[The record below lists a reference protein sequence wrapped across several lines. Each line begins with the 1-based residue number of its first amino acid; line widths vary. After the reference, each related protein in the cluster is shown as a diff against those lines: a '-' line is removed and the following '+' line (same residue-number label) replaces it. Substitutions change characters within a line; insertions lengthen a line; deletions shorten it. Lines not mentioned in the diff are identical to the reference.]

1 MVDLTVSEDNQYIAF
16 AEIDTSGATIKS
28 NIKIIS
34 VEKARVLPDESIVNS
49 FENENSKMIIN
60 IKYQEKNNLI
70 CVYDDTIDVIDKE
83 NKQRMLDIDDKITFV
98 SGDLKNSICYI
109 KEEKEGIFDSTS
121 SLNIVNTQNS
131 QTYTYNFEEIAKEMY
146 AKENVIG
153 INIGTEIYF
162 INTNGILIKKY
173 VSKQE
178 ITNVI
183 LSNNIA
189 LVVYKDRI
197 EIVSL

>member
-1 MVDLTVSEDNQYIAF
+1 
-16 AEIDTSGATIKS
+16 
-28 NIKIIS
+28 
-34 VEKARVLPDESIVNS
+34 
-49 FENENSKMIIN
+49 MIIN
-60 IKYQEKNNLI
+60 IKYQEKNNLV
-70 CVYDDTIDVIDKE
+70 CVYDDTIDVINKE
-83 NKQRMLDIDDKITFV
+83 NKQKVLDIDDKTSFV
-98 SGDLKNSICYI
+98 SGDLKNRICYI
-109 KEEKEGIFDSTS
+109 KEEKNGIFDLKST
-121 SLNIVNTQNS
+121 LNIVNTQNS
-131 QTYTYNFEEIAKEMY
+131 QTYTYNFEEVAKEMY

-189 LVVYKDRI
+189 LVIYKDRI